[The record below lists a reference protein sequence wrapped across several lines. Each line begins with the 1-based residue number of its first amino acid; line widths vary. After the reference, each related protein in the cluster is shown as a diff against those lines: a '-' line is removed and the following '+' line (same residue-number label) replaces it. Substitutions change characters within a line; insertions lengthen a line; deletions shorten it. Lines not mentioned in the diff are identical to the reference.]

1 MSLLE
6 IEKDRRGFGEKA
18 VRIPEVKWEDVG
30 GLASAKDEI
39 LQTIMLPIEK
49 PHLFKSK

>member
-1 MSLLE
+1 MLASF
-6 IEKDRRGFGEKA
+6 EKQRKLFGEKS

-30 GLASAKDEI
+30 GLATAKDDI

-49 PHLFKSK
+49 PHLF